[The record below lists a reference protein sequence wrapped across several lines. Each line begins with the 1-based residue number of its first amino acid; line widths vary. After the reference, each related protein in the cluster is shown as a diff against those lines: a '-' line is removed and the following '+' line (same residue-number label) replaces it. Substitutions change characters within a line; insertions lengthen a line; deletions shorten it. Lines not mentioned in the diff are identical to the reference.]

1 MDSTVI
7 WSGWS
12 PQLRGSSELRILA
25 TIWSV
30 RITSS
35 IIPSA
40 WDWRFE
46 KSVSREK
53 TSVTIYVLLSCPTY
67 YTTLQTASQT
77 RQCCIAMHVPHWL
90 HRHTQSNQYY
100 LPSHVTRSNRWILPQ
115 LFNLWSGSCS
125 IFETS
130 LESYPKILINTFQAF
145 AQELFNNIQKR
156 FQKCGTD
163 VTVNSVSHLLDPQF
177 ILHEFIGAY
186 KSAREGVSQISDS
199 GLVGRRRAE

>member
-1 MDSTVI
+1 MYFY
-7 WSGWS
+7 
-12 PQLRGSSELRILA
+12 L
-25 TIWSV
+25 
-30 RITSS
+30 
-35 IIPSA
+35 
-40 WDWRFE
+40 
-46 KSVSREK
+46 
-53 TSVTIYVLLSCPTY
+53 VLL
-67 YTTLQTASQT
+67 TTLPY
-77 RQCCIAMHVPHWL
+77 RQPARLGSAVLQCMC
-90 HRHTQSNQYY
+90 HTGCTDTHNPTNITFQVMSPDQRGGSYPNYSTCG
-100 LPSHVTRSNRWILPQ
+100 P
-115 LFNLWSGSCS
+115 GSCS